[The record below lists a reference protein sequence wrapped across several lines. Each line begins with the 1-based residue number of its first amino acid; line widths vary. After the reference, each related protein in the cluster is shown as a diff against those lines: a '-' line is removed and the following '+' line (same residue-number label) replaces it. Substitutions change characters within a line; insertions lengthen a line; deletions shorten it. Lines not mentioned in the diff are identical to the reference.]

1 MGKHLAIEVSRHG
14 ASFVALNNAAIEHEQ
29 FVMFHLAHANAV
41 KELLDQAF
49 VDHSFL
55 NDAYDDFSLAWN
67 THQSTLVP
75 NSIFEESNAIDIFQL
90 CFGKEIDKNEIDY
103 NRISEAGVVN
113 IFEIPVWIKYYFV
126 IKFPMIVL
134 QHIGTHVL
142 RSTLDS
148 NAFRLKATLII
159 NQGNFQLSMVM
170 HNQLHFYSFFDAQS
184 AEDVIYHLMFTL
196 QQKEMTAE
204 KGTIEL
210 VSGMGQSANFLREV
224 QIGIE
229 KIQALS
235 GFKVN
240 LVADF
245 IPKAQQ
251 LCV

>member
-14 ASFVALNNAAIEHEQ
+14 ASFVALNNSVIEDEQ
-29 FVMFHLAHANAV
+29 HIIFHLANSNTV
-41 KELLDQAF
+41 KEILDQAF
-49 VDHSFL
+49 VDHAFL
-55 NDAYDDFSLAWN
+55 SSSYDDFSLAWN

-75 NSIFEESNAIDIFQL
+75 NSIFEESSAVDIFRL
-90 CFGKEIDKNEIDY
+90 CFGTDVESNEIDY

-113 IFEIPVWIKYYFV
+113 VFEIPIWLKSYFV

-159 NQGNFQLSMVM
+159 NHGNFELSMVM
-170 HNQLHFYSFFDAQS
+170 HNQLQFYSFFDAQS
-184 AEDVIYHLMFTL
+184 SEDVIYHLMFTL
-196 QQKEMTAE
+196 QQKEMSSE

-210 VSGMGQSANFLREV
+210 VPGMGQSIDFLREV
-224 QIGIE
+224 QTGIE

-240 LVADF
+240 LVNDF

>member
-14 ASFVALNNAAIEHEQ
+14 ASFVALDSGSIQVQHNVVFHAAQPNTVKEILDQ
-29 FVMFHLAHANAV
+29 TFAAHA
-41 KELLDQAF
+41 
-49 VDHSFL
+49 FL
-55 NDAYDDFSLAWN
+55 NENFDDYSLAWN
-67 THQSTLVP
+67 TNQSTLVP

-90 CFGKEIDKNEIDY
+90 CFGSDVDKNEIDY

-113 IFEIPVWIKYYFV
+113 VFEIPVWIKSYFV

-134 QHIGTHVL
+134 QHIGTHAL
-142 RSTLDS
+142 RSSLDS

-159 NQGNFQLSMVM
+159 NQSFFELSMVM

-184 AEDVIYHLMFTL
+184 AEDVIYHLMFAL
-196 QQKEMTAE
+196 QQKEMTDE
-204 KGTIEL
+204 KGSIEL
-210 VSGMGQSANFLREV
+210 VPGMGRSEDFLKEV
-224 QIGIE
+224 YVGLE